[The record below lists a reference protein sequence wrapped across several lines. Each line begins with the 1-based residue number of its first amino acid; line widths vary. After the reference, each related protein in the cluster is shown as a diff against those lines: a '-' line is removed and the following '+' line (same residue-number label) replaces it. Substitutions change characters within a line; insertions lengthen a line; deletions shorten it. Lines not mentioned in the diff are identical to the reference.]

1 MAESTGST
9 VRGDILLVEDRDSL
23 RQMLRLAL
31 EVAGHRVLE
40 ASDEPDAVRMLQR
53 HRPALVLTDLKLPKG
68 DGFGVLR
75 AAKAC
80 DPQMPVVLLT
90 AYGAVPDVVRAMR
103 EGALDFLAKPVD
115 PDHLRLIV
123 GRALA
128 ERRLATENL
137 LLKEE
142 LGRLRGVPDIIG
154 EHVAIREAL
163 TSLRRAAGS
172 DTTVLLTGESGTGKE
187 LFARALHALSER
199 RDGPFVAVNCAAIP
213 GTLLESELF
222 GHERG
227 AFTGAVTRR
236 PGRFEIAHGGTIF
249 LDEIGELPV
258 ALQPKVLRALQEQ
271 TFDRLGGTSPIQVDV
286 RVVAATNRDLRAM
299 MAAGTF
305 REDLFFRLD
314 VFRVR
319 VPALRDR
326 ASDIPLLA
334 DGILR
339 RTAGE
344 LNKPVPTL
352 SPASRERL
360 LAYPWPG
367 NVRELENCLER
378 AVILAEGSVIEPAHL
393 NLPTVPLKAGPSAPA
408 DPWDQIDLGGTLDD
422 ATRRI
427 VFEVERRKITKALQE
442 TGDDTLRAA
451 EILGMAPRLLVK
463 KIRTLGLM
471 RSSRAT

>member
-1 MAESTGST
+1 M
-9 VRGDILLVEDRDSL
+9 
-23 RQMLRLAL
+23 
-31 EVAGHRVLE
+31 
-40 ASDEPDAVRMLQR
+40 
-53 HRPALVLTDLKLPKG
+53 
-68 DGFGVLR
+68 
-75 AAKAC
+75 
-80 DPQMPVVLLT
+80 
-90 AYGAVPDVVRAMR
+90 
-103 EGALDFLAKPVD
+103 
-115 PDHLRLIV
+115 
-123 GRALA
+123 
-128 ERRLATENL
+128 
-137 LLKEE
+137 
-142 LGRLRGVPDIIG
+142 
-154 EHVAIREAL
+154 
-163 TSLRRAAGS
+163 
-172 DTTVLLTGESGTGKE
+172 
-187 LFARALHALSER
+187 
-199 RDGPFVAVNCAAIP
+199 
-213 GTLLESELF
+213 
-222 GHERG
+222 
-227 AFTGAVTRR
+227 
-236 PGRFEIAHGGTIF
+236 
-249 LDEIGELPV
+249 
-258 ALQPKVLRALQEQ
+258 
-271 TFDRLGGTSPIQVDV
+271 
-286 RVVAATNRDLRAM
+286 VAATNRDLRAM

-334 DGILR
+334 EGILR

-367 NVRELENCLER
+367 NVRELENSLER
-378 AVILAEGSVIEPAHL
+378 AVILAEGSIIEPAHL

-408 DPWDQIDLGGTLDD
+408 DPWEQIDLGGTLDD

-427 VFEVERRKITKALQE
+427 VLEVERRKITKALQE